1 MRDEFKMAKGKILLA
16 LSLSAVFAMPVAFA
30 QATNQQAISMYNL
43 GLNAYKQGSTEAA
56 IIFFRRACDIDPNLP
71 DAQYNLGMLYQS
83 QKRLKEAVPRFQEVL
98 RVKPQDPD
106 AHYQLALCLMDLG
119 RGPEARPHL
128 AAIPPSNPHFADAQ
142 KRSQA
147 IGESAPMG
155 NDLPLAGM
163 NNPPVETIRSTP
175 PAQPQQTYQPAPQQP
190 AYSPPA
196 YTSTP
201 AYAQPAYSTTQVQGQ
216 VVAPDQPRYVPAQPA
231 YSPPQQTVATLPPAA
246 PAKLATNPS
255 PVLANSTVRVI
266 ATNFNA
272 PSGLAFDKTGHLYIA
287 NFATNSIDRI
297 SPDGSRSVFSSGANF
312 KGPIGITVDD
322 SNNVYVANYTS
333 GTIARINPAGI
344 STIIGTGFKSPYY
357 LTMDRD
363 GNLYVSQQDDNSVV
377 RMSLPKPAQASAS
390 RQ

>member
-1 MRDEFKMAKGKILLA
+1 MAKGKILLA
-16 LSLSAVFAMPVAFA
+16 LSLSAAFSMQLAFA
-30 QATNQQAISMYNL
+30 QNAPSGGTNQQAISMYNL

-119 RGPEARPHL
+119 RGAEARPHL

-142 KRSQA
+142 KRMA
-147 IGESAPMG
+147 AVGDVAPI
-155 NDLPLAGM
+155 NNELPLAGI
-163 NNPPVETIRSTP
+163 NNPTQASPQIQQP
-175 PAQPQQTYQPAPQQP
+175 PQQPAYTAPVQAQQPAYSQP

-196 YTSTP
+196 YTPP
-201 AYAQPAYSTTQVQGQ
+201 AYQPPAQVQAQ
-216 VVAPDQPRYVPAQPA
+216 EPASRYVPAQPA
-231 YSPPQQTVATLPPAA
+231 YTAQQPAVASLPPAT
-246 PAKLATNPS
+246 PVRSATNPS

-272 PSGLAFDKTGHLYIA
+272 PSGLAFDRTGHLYIA

-312 KGPIGITVDD
+312 KGPIGVTVDD
-322 SNNVYVANYTS
+322 QNNVYVANYSS

-357 LTMDRD
+357 LTLDRD

>member
-1 MRDEFKMAKGKILLA
+1 MAKGKILLA
-16 LSLSAVFAMPVAFA
+16 LSLSAAFSMPLAFA
-30 QATNQQAISMYNL
+30 QAPGSGTNQQAISMYNL

-106 AHYQLALCLMDLG
+106 AHYQLAICLMDLG
-119 RGPEARPHL
+119 RGAEARPHL

-142 KRSQA
+142 KRSSSL
-147 IGESAPMG
+147 GEAAPLN

-163 NNPPVETIRSTP
+163 NPPPVATQP
-175 PAQPQQTYQPAPQQP
+175 VQQPQQQAYAPAAQAQQP

-196 YTSTP
+196 YSPP
-201 AYAQPAYSTTQVQGQ
+201 AYAPPAYSPPAQTQVQEP
-216 VVAPDQPRYVPAQPA
+216 ATRYVPAQPTYA
-231 YSPPQQTVATLPPAA
+231 AQQPAVAAVPPAA
-246 PAKLATNPS
+246 PVRTATNPS

-272 PSGLAFDKTGHLYIA
+272 PSGLAFDRTGHLYIA

-312 KGPIGITVDD
+312 KGPIGVTVDD
-322 SNNVYVANYTS
+322 QNNVYVANYSS

-357 LTMDRD
+357 LTLDRD

>member
-1 MRDEFKMAKGKILLA
+1 MAKGKILLA
-16 LSLSAVFAMPVAFA
+16 LSLSAAFSMQAAFA
-30 QATNQQAISMYNL
+30 QGTNQQAISMYNL

-106 AHYQLALCLMDLG
+106 AHYQLAICLMDLG
-119 RGPEARPHL
+119 RGAEARPHL
-128 AAIPPSNPHFADAQ
+128 ATIPPSNPHFADAQ
-142 KRSQA
+142 KRSA
-147 IGESAPMG
+147 SIGETAPIN
-155 NDLPLAGM
+155 NDLQLAGM
-163 NNPPVETIRSTP
+163 NNPPMATSQPQQQPAYNP
-175 PAQPQQTYQPAPQQP
+175 PAQAQQPAYTPP

-196 YTSTP
+196 YSPPVQPQAQEP
-201 AYAQPAYSTTQVQGQ
+201 AT
-216 VVAPDQPRYVPAQPA
+216 RYVPAQPTYA
-231 YSPPQQTVATLPPAA
+231 AQQPTVASLPPAA
-246 PAKLATNPS
+246 PVRTATNPS

-272 PSGLAFDKTGHLYIA
+272 PSGLAFDRTGHLYIA

-312 KGPIGITVDD
+312 KGPIGVTVDD
-322 SNNVYVANYTS
+322 QNNVYVANYTS

-357 LTMDRD
+357 LTLDRD

>member
-1 MRDEFKMAKGKILLA
+1 MAKGKLLLA
-16 LSLSAVFAMPVAFA
+16 LSLSAAFSMPMALA
-30 QATNQQAISMYNL
+30 QQPNQQAISMYNL

-71 DAQYNLGMLYQS
+71 DAQYNLGMLFQS
-83 QKRLKEAVPRFQEVL
+83 QKRYKEAVPRFQEVL
-98 RVKPQDPD
+98 RIKPQDPD
-106 AHYQLALCLMDLG
+106 AHYQLAICLIDLG

-142 KRSQA
+142 KRSA
-147 IGESAPMG
+147 NLGEAVAVG
-155 NDLPLAGM
+155 NDVQLAGL
-163 NNPPVETIRSTP
+163 NSAEPPTQAAPPVQPVQQQQASPYR
-175 PAQPQQTYQPAPQQP
+175 PAQQQP
-190 AYSPPA
+190 AYQPPA
-196 YTSTP
+196 YTPP
-201 AYAQPAYSTTQVQGQ
+201 AYAQPAQAQEPPQ
-216 VVAPDQPRYVPAQPA
+216 QRYVPAQPA
-231 YSPPQQTVATLPPAA
+231 YQAPQAVAAVPPAQPVRTA
-246 PAKLATNPS
+246 SNPS
-255 PVLANSTVRVI
+255 PILANSTVRVI

-272 PSGLAFDKTGHLYIA
+272 PSGLAFDRTGHLYIA

-312 KGPIGITVDD
+312 KGPIGVTVDD
-322 SNNVYVANYTS
+322 ANNVYVANYSS

-357 LTMDRD
+357 LTLDRD